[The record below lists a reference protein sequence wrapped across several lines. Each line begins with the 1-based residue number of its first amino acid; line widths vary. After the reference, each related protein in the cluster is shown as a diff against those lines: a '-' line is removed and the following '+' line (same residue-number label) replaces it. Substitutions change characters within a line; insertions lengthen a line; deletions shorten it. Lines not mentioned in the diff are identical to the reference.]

1 MIQKNENNTTNLTT
15 KVPNSSFSPKQLQ
28 PPNSLHP
35 RRPRYTPWPKISHY
49 PSPIPLLSC
58 PDAPSRDSP
67 PGAALAPRPPPPASP
82 PHAGRCRPAARARCP
97 RGSGPTLA
105 SRRAGRRP
113 RPRRAGGSTAGRSSR
128 PAAWTPHARRGRRP
142 GSQRPAARTPGGQG
156 TGAQGPGGAGSAPRF
171 PGRWGQAAGRKGRA
185 AGRKEKKTAR
195 ARSSEPR

>member
-15 KVPNSSFSPKQLQ
+15 KVPNSSFSPKQPQ
-28 PPNSLHP
+28 QPNSLHP

-82 PHAGRCRPAARARCP
+82 PHAGRCRPAARACCP

-105 SRRAGRRP
+105 SRRAGRRLGAQVP
-113 RPRRAGGSTAGRSSR
+113 RALGA
-128 PAAWTPHARRGRRP
+128 GRRP
-142 GSQRPAARTPGGQG
+142 AG
-156 TGAQGPGGAGSAPRF
+156 TGGRAQGEEDS
-171 PGRWGQAAGRKGRA
+171 Q
-185 AGRKEKKTAR
+185 
-195 ARSSEPR
+195 S

>member
-1 MIQKNENNTTNLTT
+1 MIQKNENNITNLTT
-15 KVPNSSFSPKQLQ
+15 KVPNSSFSPKQPQ
-28 PPNSLHP
+28 QPNSLHP

-67 PGAALAPRPPPPASP
+67 PGAALAPRPLPPASTSP

-113 RPRRAGGSTAGRSSR
+113 RPRRAGGSTQVAGSQQHCSR
-128 PAAWTPHARRGRRP
+128 PAGSSVDARRGRRP
-142 GSQRPAARTPGGQG
+142 GSHFPAASGQDAGRPGDRGS
-156 TGAQGPGGAGSAPRF
+156 GARGAGSAPRF
-171 PGRWGQAAGRKGRA
+171 PGR
-185 AGRKEKKTAR
+185 
-195 ARSSEPR
+195 